1 MRLLRL
7 FFCIGLALSLS
18 VINADAAVTLE
29 ECVAKAEKNYPLIQ
43 KYELLEAT
51 KEIDLSEINKSWL
64 PGLNVYA
71 QGTVQNIVPSFP
83 SQLTG
88 IINQMGQP
96 MKGLGKLQYKI
107 GADLNQTIW
116 DGGSSKAR
124 REAARVNNEVQQA
137 ALDVQ
142 LYTLRERVENI
153 YFAILLLDAQIDRNN
168 ETIALIN
175 SNIEKLQSMV
185 KNGVA
190 LQSDV
195 DMLEVQALTLKQSV
209 KEAQAAEKGY
219 RNMLAI
225 YIGEEIGNDKLTMPS
240 AEYSVNKSNRPEL
253 SLFNKRIEAAGV
265 MNKLYDTAL
274 MPKVGLFA
282 QAYYGYPGFN
292 YFQSM
297 MNRDLSFNVMA
308 GVKVSWNIGAFYN
321 RKNNAGKNRLN
332 ALEAENDRETFM
344 FNSKIQESSELTA
357 IKGMEEVI
365 KDDSKIIELR
375 TKVRQTAE
383 SQLKNGVIDAT
394 DLLTKITDENIAQLN
409 AKYHEIKL
417 LQNIY
422 KLKYTLN
429 DYE

>member
-1 MRLLRL
+1 MRFLRL
-7 FFCIGLALSLS
+7 IFCVSSILFLY
-18 VINADAAVTLE
+18 VIKANAVITLE

-43 KYELLEAT
+43 KYDLLDAT

-64 PGLNVYA
+64 PGLNLYA
-71 QGTVQNIVPSFP
+71 QGTVQNVVPSFP
-83 SQLTG
+83 SQLAD
-88 IINQMGQP
+88 ILNQMGQP
-96 MKGLGKLQYKI
+96 MKGISKLQYKL

-124 REAARVNNEVQQA
+124 REVAQANNEVQKA

-153 YFAILLLDAQIDRNN
+153 YFAILLIEAQIERNN
-168 ETIALIN
+168 ETIVLIN
-175 SNIEKLQSMV
+175 SNIEKLTSML

-195 DMLEVQALTLKQSV
+195 DMLEAQALILKQSV
-209 KEAQAAEKGY
+209 TEAQAAEKGY
-219 RNMLAI
+219 RDMLSI

-240 AEYSVNKSNRPEL
+240 SEYSPNKSNRPEL
-253 SLFNKRIEAAGV
+253 SLFNERIQAASL
-265 MNKLYDTAL
+265 MNKMYETSL
-274 MPKVGLFA
+274 MPKIGLFA
-282 QAYYGYPGFN
+282 QAYYGYPGLN

-297 MNRDLSFNVMA
+297 MSRNLSFNVMA
-308 GVKVSWNIGAFYN
+308 GVKVSWDIGSFYN
-321 RKNNAGKNRLN
+321 RKNNTSKSRIN
-332 ALEAENDRETFM
+332 ALEAENDREIFR
-344 FNSKIQESSELTA
+344 FNSKLQESSELSA
-357 IKGMEEVI
+357 IIGMQNVI

-375 TKVRQTAE
+375 TKVRKTAE
-383 SQLKNGVIDAT
+383 SQLKNGVVDAT
-394 DLLTKITDENIAQLN
+394 ALLTKITDENIANLN

-422 KLKYTLN
+422 KLKYILN

>member
-1 MRLLRL
+1 MR
-7 FFCIGLALSLS
+7 FFKLILWSGIFLILSATEAS
-18 VINADAAVTLE
+18 ASINLE

-43 KYELLEAT
+43 KYDLLEAT

-88 IINQMGQP
+88 IINQMGQSI
-96 MKGLGKLQYKI
+96 KGLSKLQYKI
-107 GADLNQTIW
+107 GVDLNQTIW

-124 REAARVNNEVQQA
+124 REVTQVNSEVQQA

-142 LYTLRERVENI
+142 LYSVRERVENI
-153 YFAILLLDAQIDRNN
+153 YFAILLIEAQIERNN

-190 LQSDV
+190 LKSDV
-195 DMLEVQALTLKQSV
+195 DMLEAQALTLKQTI
-209 KEAQAAEKGY
+209 KEANAAEKGY
-219 RNMLAI
+219 REMLSI
-225 YIGEEIGNDKLTMPS
+225 YIGEEIGNEKLTTPS
-240 AEYSVNKSNRPEL
+240 SKYSIIKSNRPEL
-253 SLFNKRIEAAGV
+253 SLFNKRIQASAL
-265 MNKLYDTAL
+265 MNKLYDTSL
-274 MPKVGLFA
+274 MPKIGLFA

-297 MNRDLSFNVMA
+297 MNRDLSFNVLA
-308 GVKVSWNIGAFYN
+308 GVKVSWNIGSFYN
-321 RKNNAGKNRLN
+321 RKNNQGKSRIN
-332 ALEAENDRETFM
+332 ALEAENDRDVFL
-344 FNSKIQESSELTA
+344 FNSKIQESSELNA
-357 IKGMEEVI
+357 IKGIEEVM
-365 KDDSKIIELR
+365 KDDAKIIELR
-375 TKVRQTAE
+375 TTVRKTAE

-394 DLLTKITDENIAQLN
+394 DLLTKITDENIAHLN